1 MKKFA
6 AVFFIL
12 WAANLSGAKGFSSVV
27 SDVDVEIKDASV
39 QVQVVAASPLKYKV
53 MEMKNPFRIVVDM
66 PSSMY
71 PKISKSI
78 TLDAYPVSKVR
89 LQQFQKTI
97 VRLVIDLEE
106 SQLYQV
112 NATENGFLVS
122 VSRVKE
128 PAPEVLGNTPAP
140 ADEAMLTS
148 PADVTAIE
156 LKKEGNKILVS
167 MKGSGKLKYHFKEVA
182 SPPSFSV
189 MIPKA
194 KLSASPEEIFV
205 DALGVQ
211 RIVPS
216 QKKEDVFVTVY
227 LNKML
232 PSDISLIDDQKT
244 VLLTIEGE
252 TKQKEKEKVAQTV
265 TKKEEKKKEEKK
277 TEPAV
282 VTEVKKEVKK
292 EEKKEE
298 KKTSDIKG
306 PQITSVD
313 AQEKD
318 NKVSVSILSTEA
330 LQYGVKELKFPSR
343 LELTFKG
350 AWAKTMTETQ
360 DVNKGAVRSV
370 SVRQSKTE
378 PPEAKVMVNLVR
390 MAPYEVN
397 LENDGRKIV
406 LTFETTK
413 EVNDVL
419 AKEKEA
425 KEKSAETKTETKTN
439 VKNETQTENVVVAPV
454 ETKKKKSE
462 QKKKEALKVPVVVKE
477 MPKETKKEVTL
488 KTSSASMV
496 IKSVDIKKLQ
506 DRILLYITGT
516 SELRYKIRESENP
529 DKVIFEFYNAMLG
542 MKEKSMDVNQGNVT
556 KARAYQSQ
564 KVPVPVVRVALDLEA
579 KTKYEAQLTPEKK
592 QLLVTAEA
600 PKAMVPVVKKIK
612 KTTSTTKLPSLPLPQ
627 LPALPP
633 YTNDKINMDF
643 KDADVRDVLRI
654 FGEITGMN
662 IIVAPDVPSGIL
674 ITLSL
679 KDVPL
684 GQAIDMVV
692 NSVGSSTA
700 TSTGTTTTSTTSTTT
715 GTTGTT
721 GNNLKYRIIGNT
733 IVVSFSQNILDQM
746 GSGVLAG
753 DLTVETFAI
762 KGYTRT
768 EFTSILRKIA
778 PELTVIDTP
787 DRPKDLITT
796 VGPKTSLQRAKA
808 LILGLTPVPEV
819 EVETFNVGNLDPSD
833 VETALKSAIPEA
845 SVVDKK
851 KGNPPNF
858 ISVSGAS
865 HTLKKVEK
873 FTADLTL
880 KQNVTFDV
888 VTTRETKPDEIE
900 KLLKSFVPGV
910 QVVRSLIG
918 TDTYSTT
925 IAGTADEITAAK
937 KLIENLEGGAGR
949 KNTAMTVES
958 IQLKHID
965 TVTSLQEQGVDI
977 EALLR
982 NLVPGLSDNA
992 KIFLDKRNNT
1002 ITVSASLTDIEKVK
1016 KAVEKIDVK
1025 VPQVSIEAK
1034 VIDFTTSGA
1043 KSFSANFVQQITGT
1057 PPAKAIT
1064 MTSGGNFVG
1073 TGTFTFNML
1082 GGTYIGTLN
1091 DLVQQGKARVLASP
1105 KILALSGK
1113 SATITL
1119 TDQVP
1124 YTVENSTVGQFGQVV
1139 VTKNTSYEPVG
1150 ITLTLTPRINSDG
1163 EILLQIN
1170 PKVETITS
1178 TPAPGQRPSKNSREV
1193 NTLMR
1198 IGDGGSVIIGGL
1210 INSSERETMAK
1221 IPLLSGLPL
1230 VGKLFKATSTTKSDS
1245 ELSIIIQANIV
1256 EE

>member
-1 MKKFA
+1 MKNVARCMKKFA

-27 SDVDVEIKDASV
+27 SDVDVEMKDASV
-39 QVQVVAASPLKYKV
+39 QIQVVAASPLKYKV

-78 TLDAYPVSKVR
+78 TIDAYPVSKVR

-106 SQLYQV
+106 SQPYQV
-112 NATENGFLVS
+112 SATENGFLVS

-140 ADEAMLTS
+140 ADEAMLSS

-156 LKKEGNKILVS
+156 LKKEGNKILVT
-167 MKGSGKLKYHFKEVA
+167 MKGSGKLKYRFKEVA

-189 MIPKA
+189 MIPRA
-194 KLSASPEEIFV
+194 KLSASTEEIFV

-216 QKKEDVFVTVY
+216 QKKDDVFVTVY

-252 TKQKEKEKVAQTV
+252 AKQKEKEKVAQTV
-265 TKKEEKKKEEKK
+265 TKKDEKKKEEKK
-277 TEPAV
+277 TEPEI
-282 VTEVKKEVKK
+282 VTEAKKEVKK
-292 EEKKEE
+292 EEKKTNE
-298 KKTSDIKG
+298 IKG
-306 PQITSVD
+306 PQITSID

-318 NKVSVSILSTEA
+318 NKVSVSISSTEA
-330 LQYGVKELKFPSR
+330 LQYDVKELKFPSR
-343 LELTFKG
+343 LELTFKS
-350 AWAKTMTETQ
+350 AWAKTVTETQ
-360 DVNKGAVRSV
+360 DVNKGAVRST
-370 SVRQSKTE
+370 SVKQSGTE
-378 PPEAKVMVNLVR
+378 PAEAKVMVNLVR

-397 LENDGRKIV
+397 LENDGKKII

-425 KEKSAETKTETKTN
+425 KEKSAETKTETKVN

-477 MPKETKKEVTL
+477 TPKETKKEAAL

-506 DRILLYITGT
+506 DRILLYITGS

-529 DKVIFEFYNAMLG
+529 DKVIFEFYNAVLG

-556 KARAYQSQ
+556 KARVYQSQ
-564 KVPVPVVRVALDLEA
+564 RVPVPVVRVALDLEA

-600 PKAMVPVVKKIK
+600 PKAVVPVVKKIK
-612 KTTSTTKLPSLPLPQ
+612 NITSTTKLPSLPLPQ

-633 YTNDKINMDF
+633 YASDKINMDF

-662 IIVAPDVPSGIL
+662 IIVAPDVPAGIL

-684 GQAIDMVV
+684 GQALDMVV
-692 NSVGSSTA
+692 HSVSK
-700 TSTGTTTTSTTSTTT
+700 TGTTGAATTTTTTTT

-721 GNNLKYRIIGNT
+721 GVNLLYRIIGNT
-733 IVVSFSQNILDQM
+733 IVVSFSQNVLDQM

-753 DLTVETFAI
+753 DLMVETFAI

-768 EFTSILRKIA
+768 EFTSILKKIA

-888 VTTRETKPDEIE
+888 VMTRETKPDEIE

-910 QVVRSLIG
+910 QVVRSLVG

-937 KLIENLEGGAGR
+937 KLIDNLEGGAGR

-958 IQLKHID
+958 IQLKHLD
-965 TVTSLQEQGVDI
+965 TVTTLQEQGVDI
-977 EALLR
+977 AALLKS
-982 NLVPGLSDNA
+982 LVPGLSDNA
-992 KIFLDKRNNT
+992 NIFLDQRNNT
-1002 ITVSASLTDIEKVK
+1002 ITVSASITDIEKVK
-1016 KAVEKIDVK
+1016 KAVEKIDIK
-1025 VPQVSIEAK
+1025 LPQVSIQSQ
-1034 VIDFTTSGA
+1034 VIDFSTSGA
-1043 KSFSANFVQQITGT
+1043 KSFSANFAGTNPSSLSMTGDT
-1057 PPAKAIT
+1057 A
-1064 MTSGGNFVG
+1064 G
-1073 TGTFTFNML
+1073 TINFTFNKLQGPFQAALNML
-1082 GGTYIGTLN
+1082 
-1091 DLVQQGKARVLASP
+1091 VSQGKARVLASP
-1105 KILALSGK
+1105 KVATLSGK

-1119 TDQVP
+1119 TQNIP
-1124 YTVENSTVGQFGQVV
+1124 IIQETSATSTGTNVQGVITTQPLRNATYV
-1139 VTKNTSYEPVG
+1139 SIG
-1150 ITLTLTPRINSDG
+1150 ITLTVVPRVNEDG

-1170 PKVETITS
+1170 PRVQTIASGASVGGLPPTN
-1178 TPAPGQRPSKNSREV
+1178 TREV

-1198 IGDGGSVIIGGL
+1198 IKDGDSVVIGGL
-1210 INSSERETMAK
+1210 INSTERENMSK
-1221 IPLLSGLPL
+1221 IPILSSIPIL
-1230 VGKLFKATSTTKSDS
+1230 GKIFKSSSTEKSDS
-1245 ELSIIIQANIV
+1245 EVSIIITARIV